1 MSSVGSGV
9 TDNLETRPW
18 KAADLTALRA
28 AEPLFPPDT
37 YPRRFIAGSRQLR
50 PLHRKVEHRLAEPE
64 HRWTGQVALTGDRLV
79 ALAECSWDPADPGTG
94 TLAVNVA
101 EAWRSGALGYRVLHE
116 LVGRCVRLGITTFDL
131 DYAAS
136 NIALQSAIDAIA
148 TETGVRYTLSG
159 VTRAGIGHLTV
170 RAEH

>member
-1 MSSVGSGV
+1 M

-18 KAADLTALRA
+18 KTTDLNALRA
-28 AEPLFPPDT
+28 SEALFPPDS
-37 YPRRFIAGSRQLR
+37 YPRRFVAGRRLR
-50 PLHRKVEHRLAEPE
+50 PLHRRVEHQLAEPE
-64 HRWTGQVALTGDRLV
+64 HRWTGQVALDGERLI
-79 ALAECSWDPADPGTG
+79 ALAECSWDPADPRTA

-101 EAWRSGALGYRVLHE
+101 ETWRKGPLGYRVLHE
-116 LVGRCVRLGITTFDL
+116 LVGRCVRLGITTFNL

-136 NIALQSAIDAIA
+136 NIALQPAVDAIA

-170 RAEH
+170 RAES